1 MDQSFESIPSSFAPA
16 VVGILAQHVYGY
28 KPIPQDASNSVE
40 IETDRENAASL
51 AKAIYAAMSIPM
63 AVCCII
69 YSFLYCSYP
78 NDRVQATTDALKES
92 EMQKLVADSIEKC
105 CHVHVL
111 EVEMNAKEEK
121 GDRIDREHEG
131 EQKSLLSH

>member
-40 IETDRENAASL
+40 IETDRENAAPL

-63 AVCCII
+63 AICCII

-121 GDRIDREHEG
+121 GDTIDREHEG